1 MGRSGRK
8 RNLSNNGKGNLS
20 NPDQDAHSASPEK
33 PSPER
38 PSGDTDLGD
47 ARDTPSGVNQGD
59 DSPATALGMSPHQ
72 ADLFTDTPAQAP
84 VIGPKSRKNRNTAR
98 PVIPGLEDPSQTT
111 QKSGV
116 NSAERK
122 GSPVPKVAN
131 LDEQPANF
139 IPEDVS
145 IRMVRRVVVFCG
157 IPTFLGLS
165 SFGLNLYLI
174 THDVVALPSYFTLV
188 ETAVLFG
195 LGFVGITYG
204 VLSASWDTEPGS
216 LLGFREF
223 STNLGNMKSQWQ
235 AQSRAKQAER
245 DEEE

>member
-8 RNLSNNGKGNLS
+8 KNLSSNGKGNLS
-20 NPDQDAHSASPEK
+20 NPRQDAHSDSPET
-33 PSPER
+33 
-38 PSGDTDLGD
+38 PSGDTNLGD
-47 ARDTPSGVNQGD
+47 NSPAGHDNDQQGN
-59 DSPATALGMSPHQ
+59 DSLATALGMPPDQ
-72 ADLFTDTPAQAP
+72 ADLFADTPAPAP
-84 VIGPKSRKNRNTAR
+84 VIGSKSRKNRNTPR
-98 PVIPGLEDPSQTT
+98 PVIPGLEDPSQST
-111 QKSGV
+111 QKSGA
-116 NSAERK
+116 SK
-122 GSPVPKVAN
+122 GSSVSKMSN
-131 LDEQPANF
+131 LDDQPANF

-195 LGFVGITYG
+195 LGFIGITYG
-204 VLSASWDTEPGS
+204 VLSASWETEPGS
-216 LLGFREF
+216 LLGLREF

-235 AQSRAKQAER
+235 AQSKAKQAER
-245 DEEE
+245 NAED

>member
-8 RNLSNNGKGNLS
+8 KNLSNNLSNNGKGNLS
-20 NPDQDAHSASPEK
+20 NSSRDAHAAATEK
-33 PSPER
+33 PSL
-38 PSGDTDLGD
+38 DTNSSDNE
-47 ARDTPSGVNQGD
+47 SHQGD
-59 DSPATALGMSPHQ
+59 PLSKTALGLPPHQ
-72 ADLFTDTPAQAP
+72 ADLFADPPAQAP
-84 VIGPKSRKNRNTAR
+84 VIGSKSRKNRNTSR
-98 PVIPGLEDPSQTT
+98 PVIPGLEAPSQTT
-111 QKSGV
+111 QKAGAS
-116 NSAERK
+116 SAGKK
-122 GSPVPKVAN
+122 GSPVLKVAN
-131 LDEQPANF
+131 LEEQPANF

-235 AQSRAKQAER
+235 SQSRLKQADRHE
-245 DEEE
+245 DK